1 MKTQGFAVFAAS
13 SLAFAL
19 ATAEAYVWPSP
30 YDELEDILS
39 LQSGHLA
46 RNFVAGVTPC
56 TQGGNV
62 KGRQNAAKWIRTA
75 FHDMITHDAGAGT
88 GGLDGSIWFELNRA
102 ENGGLAFNNTF
113 NFFNYLYSARASAA
127 DLLAMS
133 VIVSHSGCGAQT
145 KIPFR
150 YGRVDAGLAGPG
162 GVPEADTSIG
172 TTMQRFATAG
182 LSQKDMI
189 TLVACGHSLGGV
201 HSNNHPQIVE
211 GDSSIWN
218 DTVVTFDDTTN
229 KFDNRIAKEY
239 VYGVTKNPLVVG
251 KNNTLN
257 SDKRIFSSDGNQTIG
272 ELACHSSTFDQRCAS
287 IFSRMINTVPSQVEL
302 SAPIEA
308 IDIKPY
314 IVELFLDDEGALSFT
329 GRVRVR
335 TTEGVEA
342 GRDQTDLAVH
352 LTLSDNAGEG
362 STVVNAAYVG
372 NATGLYGE
380 SFAWYEFKTAIDA
393 AKGISKFNI
402 HLTIPSSGKVS
413 TFTNGGKGYPVD
425 DSLLFQKAAS
435 CVSRTSTGGFRT
447 ATVTVAVRKAK
458 AEASLSVDVARFE
471 RRQGVIVRSI
481 TVDRIAFPSTG
492 EAKGDWVIFKA
503 PIQLATS
510 AWSTSY
516 DIIQEG
522 EGGSKVDFIRTE
534 LCPRT

>member
-1 MKTQGFAVFAAS
+1 MRTQGLAVFAAS
-13 SLAFAL
+13 SLL
-19 ATAEAYVWPSP
+19 TWATADAYVWPSP
-30 YDELEDILS
+30 SDELEDIFS
-39 LQSGHLA
+39 LQSGYLA

-62 KGRQNAAKWIRTA
+62 KGRQNAAEWIRTA
-75 FHDMITHDAGAGT
+75 FHDMVTHDAGAGT

-113 NFFNYLYSARASAA
+113 NFFNYLYSSRASAS

-133 VIVSHSGCGAQT
+133 VVVSHAGCGAQT

-150 YGRVDAGLAGPG
+150 YGRKDAGSAGPA

-172 TTMQRFATAG
+172 TTMARFATAG

-218 DTVVTFDDTTN
+218 DTVVNFDDTTN

-239 VYGVTKNPLVVG
+239 VFGVTKNPLVVG
-251 KNNTLN
+251 RNNSLN
-257 SDKRIFSSDGNQTIG
+257 SDKRIFSSDGNKTIS
-272 ELACHSSTFDQRCAS
+272 ELACHSSTFEERCAN
-287 IFSRMINTVPSQVEL
+287 IFTRMIDTVPENVEL
-302 SAPIEA
+302 SEPMET

-314 IVELFLDDEGALSFT
+314 IVELFLNDQGALTFN

-342 GRDQTDLAVH
+342 GRDQGDLTVH
-352 LTLSDNAGEG
+352 LTVSDNAGSVSKVE
-362 STVVNAAYVG
+362 TAYAG
-372 NATGLYGE
+372 NTTGLYGE
-380 SFAWYEFKTAIDA
+380 TFAFYEFKTTIDA
-393 AKGISKFNI
+393 AKGVSKFDI
-402 HLTIPSSGKVS
+402 HLTTPSSGKVE
-413 TFTNGGKGYPVD
+413 THANGGQGYPVN
-425 DSLLFQKAAS
+425 DSVLFQKAAS
-435 CVSRTSTGGFRT
+435 CVTRTSTGGFRT
-447 ATVTVAVRKAK
+447 ATVTVAVRKEK
-458 AEASLSVDVARFE
+458 AEASLAVDVVRFE
-471 RRQGVIVRSI
+471 RRQGVIVRSMG
-481 TVDRIAFPSTG
+481 VDRIQFPSAG
-492 EAKGDWVIFKA
+492 EEKGDWVIFKA

-516 DIIQEG
+516 DIVQGG
-522 EGGSKVDFIRTE
+522 EGGSKIDFIRTE
-534 LCPRT
+534 LCARA